1 MKSTYTNTVERGI
14 LTSTYKREIRA
25 NISESKKTTL
35 SNMKSMIESHQEKV
49 QSQTGTILRVAL
61 FFAAIIMITY

>member
-14 LTSTYKREIRA
+14 LTSTYKREIIQ
-25 NISESKKTTL
+25 NISESKRATL
-35 SNMKSMIESHQEKV
+35 YNMKSIVENHQENV

-61 FFAAIIMITY
+61 FFIAIIITTY

>member
-14 LTSTYKREIRA
+14 LTSTYKREIRQ
-25 NISESKKTTL
+25 NISESKRATL
-35 SNMKSMIESHQEKV
+35 YNMKSIVENHQEIV

-61 FFAAIIMITY
+61 FFIAIIITTY